1 MPNPEQKEAG
11 FFSRSIARFRKKRF
25 AYLTKSLVLLII
37 AYPYL
42 EIEVIGQVVMT
53 VITIF
58 VMVSLIVA
66 VSDRKRNIIIALCLA
81 VPWFVTLII
90 NFPLFEYERNI
101 AVRKEIVFA
110 VLLFFF
116 TTITIFIHLLK
127 SREVTS
133 EILFAAVCVYLLI
146 GLAWASLYILIDFTN
161 PHSFI
166 DTSDQMAITSPRFL
180 FFSYV
185 TLTTVGYGTLTPATD
200 PARSV
205 ATLEAIVGQ
214 LYLAILVA
222 RLVGLH
228 ISKPKATDTGG

>member
-1 MPNPEQKEAG
+1 MPHPEEKKP
-11 FFSRSIARFRKKRF
+11 SLIARAVSRMRRKRF
-25 AYLTKSLVLLII
+25 AYLTKSLVILIL

-42 EIEVIGQVVMT
+42 ELNIAGQAVMT

-58 VMVSLIVA
+58 VMLSLILA
-66 VSDRKRNIIIALCLA
+66 VSDTKRNIIIALCLA

-90 NFPLFEYERNI
+90 NFPLFEIEREI
-101 AVRKEIVFA
+101 VIRKEIVFA

-116 TTITIFIHLLK
+116 TTITIFVHLLK

-146 GLAWASLYILIDFTN
+146 GLTWGALYVFIELVA
-161 PHSFI
+161 PGSFV
-166 DTSDQMAITSPRFL
+166 DTSDEIAITSPRFL
-180 FFSYV
+180 FFSYI
-185 TLTTVGYGTLTPATD
+185 TLTTVGYGTLIPVTD
-200 PARSV
+200 QARSI
-205 ATLEAIVGQ
+205 ALLEAVIGQ
-214 LYLAILVA
+214 LYLAIMVA

>member
-11 FFSRSIARFRKKRF
+11 FFSRSMARFRRKRF
-25 AYLTKSLVLLII
+25 AYLTTSLALLII

-42 EIEVIGQVVMT
+42 EIEFVGQVVMT
-53 VITIF
+53 VITIL

-81 VPWFVTLII
+81 IPWFVSLVI
-90 NFPLFEYERNI
+90 NFPLFESARSVL
-101 AVRKEIVFA
+101 VRKEIVFA

-116 TTITIFIHLLK
+116 TTVTIFIHLLK

-146 GLAWASLYILIDFTN
+146 GLAWASLYVLVDYAY
-161 PHSFI
+161 PQSFI
-166 DTSDQMAITSPRFL
+166 DTSDKIAITAPRFL

-185 TLTTVGYGTLTPATD
+185 TLTTVGYGTLMPATD

-228 ISKPKATDTGG
+228 ISKPKATDTRG